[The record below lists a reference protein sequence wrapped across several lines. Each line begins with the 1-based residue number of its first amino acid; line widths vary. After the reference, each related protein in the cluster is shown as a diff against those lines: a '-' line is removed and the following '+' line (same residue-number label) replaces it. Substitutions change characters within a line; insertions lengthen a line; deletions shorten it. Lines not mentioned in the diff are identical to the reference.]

1 VEEDAAYWT
10 KLVSTLLGD
19 WPSEPASIRELTDFV
34 EKIYLRKDLAG
45 FTGDPQFVRN
55 DYAKR
60 LFSKLRSSIAG
71 VYAWRANQ
79 PGAEANRDQMTRKA
93 DQAFR
98 QAFALCPC
106 SPEAVF
112 RYVNLLVELRRTDD
126 ARLVATTAS
135 KVDPKNSQLKG
146 LVENLKESA
155 TPK

>member
-1 VEEDAAYWT
+1 
-10 KLVSTLLGD
+10 
-19 WPSEPASIRELTDFV
+19 
-34 EKIYLRKDLAG
+34 
-45 FTGDPQFVRN
+45 
-55 DYAKR
+55 
-60 LFSKLRSSIAG
+60 
-71 VYAWRANQ
+71 
-79 PGAEANRDQMTRKA
+79 MTREA
-93 DQAFR
+93 DRAFR
-98 QAFALCPC
+98 QAFALCPY